1 MTGVDALL
9 AETLGLLMERGVEA
23 GIAILP
29 VGSLEWHCGGPLG
42 ADTLLAIY
50 VARLLRSALG
60 ERGCTAILLPPVYY
74 GASGEWSGYTA
85 YGSTRTGLAAYVK
98 GLLGSIA
105 LLHDDIVVVNGHG
118 GNTAV
123 LREAIESL
131 VFDEGLRARVWL
143 LEWWRL
149 IGHKLGHMDRVEA
162 ALLAVLTGE
171 SQPVCS
177 CRGLSNPYV
186 HAVECRVEGRV
197 EPGEEGERLLERL
210 KEAVEGF
217 ASDLC
222 REASRFRRRRSASDT
237 GTTHSSRG

>member
-1 MTGVDALL
+1 MAGVDALL
-9 AETLGLLMERGVEA
+9 VETLGLLVERGVEA

-60 ERGCTAILLPPVYY
+60 ERGCTAVILPPVYY
-74 GASGEWSGYTA
+74 GASGEWGGYTA
-85 YGSTRTGLAAYVK
+85 YGSTRTGLAAYMK

-105 LLHDDIVVVNGHG
+105 ALHEDIVVVNGHG
-118 GNTAV
+118 GNTSV
-123 LREAIESL
+123 LREVIESL
-131 VFDEGLRARVWL
+131 VFDEGLRARIWL

-149 IGHKLGHMDRVEA
+149 IDHRLGHMDRVEA
-162 ALLAVLTGE
+162 ALLAALTGE
-171 SQPVCS
+171 SQPVCA

-186 HAVECRVEGRV
+186 HAVECRVEGRT

-210 KEAVEGF
+210 KEAVKSF
-217 ASDLC
+217 ADGVCS
-222 REASRFRRRRSASDT
+222 EATGFRRRRSASGT